1 MLVNKKIV
9 ERMVDYGALTEK
21 DVVLE
26 IGCGTGN
33 LTTELLRRC
42 RVCGIEKDYRLF
54 EFLCR
59 KFSREIEIGKL
70 NLIRGDALKV
80 DFPFFTKL
88 ISNIPYEISSP
99 LMFKLFKHKFDFAVI
114 MLQREFAE
122 RLCREDSRLGVIAK
136 SYCKARILELVG
148 KENFKPKPSVES
160 AIVKI
165 IPEPA
170 VEVKDREIFERF
182 VTFAFSMRRKRLEKI
197 VKEFN
202 RRFGFSLKL
211 KPELAEKRPEEI
223 GAFNFA
229 RIADDLRA
237 S

>member
-1 MLVNKKIV
+1 MLVNRKIV
-9 ERMVDYGALTEK
+9 ERIVSYGELTEK
-21 DVVLE
+21 DIVLE

-33 LTTELLRRC
+33 LTTELLRKC

-54 EFLCR
+54 ELLR
-59 KFSREIEIGKL
+59 KKFSKEIETGKL
-70 NLIRGDALKV
+70 TLIHGDALKV

-99 LMFKLFKHKFDFAVI
+99 LIFKLFKHKFDFAVV
-114 MLQREFAE
+114 MLQKEFAE

-136 SYCKARILELVG
+136 SYCKAQILELVG
-148 KENFKPKPSVES
+148 KENFKPQPSVES

-165 IPEPA
+165 IPEPSI
-170 VEVKDREIFERF
+170 EVKNRELFEKF
-182 VTFAFSMRRKRLEKI
+182 VTFAFSMKRKRLEKI
-197 VKEFN
+197 VKEFSK
-202 RRFGFSLKL
+202 RFGFSLKL
-211 KPELAEKRPEEI
+211 VSELAGKRPEEI

-229 RIADDLRA
+229 RITDDLRA